1 MKSIYSYISPLIALL
16 IAPSLAWAQV
26 VIPGTGGAVVT
37 PPAGART
44 SVIPGAC
51 TGTNKVTGITTT
63 GAVQC
68 NTDVTGTSSPLTT
81 KGDLWGF
88 STVDGRIAVGSNDQ
102 CVVADSTAA
111 FGIKWGSCAVG
122 GSGITSLGAQTG
134 STQTFSDVDDTNVT
148 LTIASAADNH
158 AFTLGWTG
166 TLADSRLTQI
176 TTASKVSGAAIT
188 LLTSVPSGA
197 GNLPLVNI
205 PDGTANQILGTDA
218 AGTAAEHKSLATGTA
233 GTNFAIAHTAGVVTF
248 DLPVASGT
256 NTGKLSSANW
266 TTFNSKE
273 DETHASEHQ
282 NAGGDE
288 VATATAAANAIPKAN
303 ASADL
308 APAWIITGAATAS
321 RCLRTDGTSQIVVDA
336 TDCAGADGV
345 GYDEVL
351 EEAAGLTKR
360 AQTNFIGV
368 DVTAVDNGG
377 ATRTDVTIIPV
388 AEAYD
393 ATGWNADTG
402 AASKDNIRDKIEA
415 LDFSDLAGTVGDAQI
430 AAGAVDGGSGGE
442 IADASIVS
450 ADLATANKTFKC
462 NFVLFRDTGLKD
474 TDDIN
479 SISNCSR
486 PGRAITITVFRCE
499 TDAGS
504 PVVNAQRDDGAPA
517 NLLTGNLTCT
527 TGGADGTLAAAEDNF
542 AATDALDFVAVSGMS
557 GANRVSI
564 LVEYTVD

>member
-1 MKSIYSYISPLIALL
+1 MRKLL
-16 IAPSLAWAQV
+16 QVILLLLVFAPSLAWGQV
-26 VIPGTGGAVVT
+26 VIPGTGGAT
-37 PPAGART
+37 PAVAAGNRT
-44 SVIPGAC
+44 SVIPALC
-51 TGTNKVTGITTT
+51 TGTDKVTGIAT
-63 GAVQC
+63 GGIVVC
-68 NTDVTGTSSPLTT
+68 NTDVTGTTSPLTT

-88 STVDGRIAVGSNDQ
+88 STVDGRLGVGSNDQ
-102 CVVADSTAA
+102 CLVADSTAA

-166 TLADSRLTQI
+166 TLADSRLAQI

-197 GNLPLVNI
+197 GNLPVANL
-205 PDGTANQILGTDA
+205 PDVEALTTSL
-218 AGTAAEHKSLATGTA
+218 TAARCVR
-233 GTNFAIAHTAGVVTF
+233 I
-248 DLPVASGT
+248 
-256 NTGKLSSANW
+256 
-266 TTFNSKE
+266 
-273 DETHASEHQ
+273 
-282 NAGGDE
+282 NAGGTALE
-288 VATATAAANAIPKAN
+288 VAAA
-303 ASADL
+303 
-308 APAWIITGAATAS
+308 
-321 RCLRTDGTSQIVVDA
+321 
-336 TDCAGADGV
+336 DCNTAGADGV

-442 IADASIVS
+442 IADGSIVS

-462 NFVLFRDTGLKD
+462 NFTLFDPGGLAD
-474 TDDIN
+474 TDDIP
-479 SISNCSR
+479 SISNCTR
-486 PGRAITITVFRCE
+486 PGRAITITEIWAE
-499 TDAGS
+499 TDAGTPS
-504 PVVNAQRDDGAPA
+504 INLQRDDGTPA
-517 NLLTGNLTCT
+517 NICTANLTPT
-527 TGGADGTLAAAEDNF
+527 TGGATCTVAAAEDNF
-542 AATDALDFVAVSGMS
+542 AATDRLDFLMISAST
-557 GANRVSI
+557 AKRINI
-564 LVEYTVD
+564 AVEYTVD